1 MAARRRRGSI
11 RLWQTELFIVVIVV
25 AILILSGSLSAGL
38 SSTLALMAE
47 TSEIRNASAL
57 AQRLSPEFPL
67 AADGMGR
74 VRELVSEYRDIY
86 GSGIWIFDAEGTL
99 LESSFDAAPLDA
111 HIESAR
117 LGGLGS
123 ASSYAASDLRP
134 NGWVIASKAVNDE
147 QGDPLAVVVTASTA
161 DSSVAI
167 LRAVRDRLW
176 VTFWVS
182 LVVAGLL
189 GFGFSELI
197 SRRIR
202 AMSEAAAGMAAGDF
216 EQRLPTGLIPDEI
229 QFLAESYNSM
239 AAKLGEAFGEL
250 NESRRRIAAVIESM
264 AEGVLAFDENG
275 VVTVANPEAAQLLEV
290 DAQALV
296 GRHYEAVSQVPGLLD
311 IVRTGLSGVSA
322 AGTVTLGPLT
332 VLLHCT
338 PLLDAEGRS
347 EGTVVLLADV
357 TEQRRVEDA
366 QRRFV
371 ADASH
376 EMRTPIAALK
386 GILELLADGAK
397 DVPEVRDDFIAT
409 MQVEVDRLGRL
420 VGDLLTL
427 AQLESGGLKLTSAA
441 LFTTD
446 LLGDVARVLH
456 PLAEQA
462 AVTLAVSVDDPELRV
477 MADRDKI
484 VQVLLGF
491 TDNALKHSPA
501 GSTVTLAA
509 RRTAEGTVRLSVRDE
524 GTGISQEEAARV
536 FERFYQAD
544 GARAGGGTG
553 LGLAIAK
560 EVVEAHGSVIE
571 VDSAPAR
578 GTTFSFELPEATLT
592 QP

>member
-1 MAARRRRGSI
+1 MVAPRRRGSI
-11 RLWQTELFIVVIVV
+11 RLWQTELFIAVIVV
-25 AILILSGSLSAGL
+25 AMLILSGSLSVGL

-57 AQRLSPEFPL
+57 AQRLAPEFPL
-67 AADGMGR
+67 AADGLGR
-74 VRELVSEYRDIY
+74 VRELVTEYRDIY

-99 LESSFDAAPLDA
+99 LESSFDGAPLDA
-111 HIESAR
+111 QIEAAR
-117 LGGLGS
+117 LGGLDT
-123 ASSYAASDLRP
+123 ARSYATSDLRP
-134 NGWVIASKAVNDE
+134 NGWVIASKAVTDGGGE
-147 QGDPLAVVVTASTA
+147 PLAVVVTASTA

-176 VTFWVS
+176 VTFWIS

-202 AMSEAAAGMAAGDF
+202 AMSEAAGAMAAGDF
-216 EQRLPTGLIPDEI
+216 EQRLPTGLVPDEI
-229 QFLAESYNSM
+229 QFLVESYNSM
-239 AAKLGEAFGEL
+239 AARLGEAFGEI

-275 VVTVANPEAAQLLEV
+275 IVTVANPEAAGLLE
-290 DAQALV
+290 AGSQPLV
-296 GRHYEAVSQVPGLLD
+296 GTHFEQITREPRVLD
-311 IVRTGLSGVSA
+311 IVRRGLSGASA
-322 AGTVTLGPLT
+322 AGTVTLNARSILM
-332 VLLHCT
+332 HCT
-338 PLLDAEGRS
+338 PLLDAEGLS
-347 EGTVVLLADV
+347 EGAVVLLADV
-357 TEQRRVEDA
+357 TEQRRLEDA

-376 EMRTPIAALK
+376 EMRTPVAALK

-427 AQLESGGLKLTSAA
+427 AQLESGGLKLNPVP
-441 LFTTD
+441 LFATD
-446 LLGDVARVLH
+446 LLGDVARVMH

-462 AVTLAVSVDDPELRV
+462 QVTLAVSVDDPDARV
-477 MADRDKI
+477 SADHDRI

-491 TDNALKHSPA
+491 TDNALKHAPK

-509 RRTAEGTVRLSVRDE
+509 AHVSADRVRLSVTDE
-524 GTGISQEEAARV
+524 GPGITTEEAARV
-536 FERFYQAD
+536 FERFYQSD

-560 EVVEAHGSVIE
+560 EIVEAHGSVIE
-571 VDSAPAR
+571 VDSTPGE
-578 GTTFSFELPEATLT
+578 GTTFGFTLLETTLT